1 MIPKVRAAIDG
12 LVHKIPEVSIINGSE
27 KSSLI
32 DYTNGKMTG
41 TKIVLEEGIA

>member
-1 MIPKVRAAIDG
+1 MIPKVKAAIDG
-12 LVHKIPEVSIINGSE
+12 LVHKIPEVGIINGSE